1 MAVLTVKDI
10 NQKEFQVDNNTFKLT
25 GDITDSD
32 VSNITDRARER
43 LSTVS
48 DLQVV
53 DSEGNQLDSS
63 KLISDIKNGSSNIKA
78 LLVDMEATHS
88 GRNHNFAIYY
98 EDSMEKDAE
107 TFLNPFNKPFLM
119 NHNDYS
125 EPMGRII
132 KSYHG
137 DSKLTDERSAI
148 HLRAKVTDSSKFEK
162 FLDGRYRTVSIGG
175 SMGTVTCSICGKT
188 ILKDNKFT
196 FCGHWR
202 GQTYKN
208 EICYWGARDID
219 YNEVSVVN
227 NPADDFAQIMKVT
240 VVTNSDNKNDNA
252 GKDSNQKNTTKE
264 ENNMYDDGTNT
275 VDEVKQKFNALCD
288 MIDSML
294 SASNSDQTDAG
305 QTTDAQT
312 GNNSNP
318 ENNNTSGEGQPE
330 VTPENA
336 SEDQNAKIAELEKTI
351 QDKDTEIATLNDKVK
366 AIEEEKTKLT
376 TELDSYKEKCFSLA
390 SMNKE
395 IVVDSIIKQ
404 ELIVGVLSEDNKD
417 SRKEELLKL
426 SMKELDAIEIKKPEG
441 TNEDANTPHTVPT
454 VNSPV
459 LAEPDG
465 DGSTTDSHNDN
476 SKVKSIDDFTQEIV
490 SKLYK

>member
-1 MAVLTVKDI
+1 MAIMTVKDI
-10 NQKEFQVDNNTFKLT
+10 NKNEFQVDDNTFKFT
-25 GDITDSD
+25 GDFSD
-32 VSNITDRARER
+32 NGVNNITDRSRER
-43 LSTVS
+43 VSTVA
-48 DLQVV
+48 DLIIT
-53 DSEGNQLDSS
+53 DSQGNQLDSS
-63 KLISDIKNGSSNIKA
+63 KLVNDIKNGTSNIKY

-119 NHNDYS
+119 NHDDFS

-208 EICYWGARDID
+208 EVCYWGARDID

-227 NPADDFAQIMKVT
+227 NPADDFAQIMKIT
-240 VVTNSDNKNDNA
+240 VATDSDDKNDNA

-264 ENNMYDDGTNT
+264 ENNMHDDGTNA
-275 VDEVKQKFNALCD
+275 VDDVKQKFSQLCD

-294 SASNSDQTDAG
+294 SASNSDQGAEGT
-305 QTTDAQT
+305 QPTTDAQGPEDNSEPEPKNNGEENPQTT
-312 GNNSNP
+312 G
-318 ENNNTSGEGQPE
+318 
-330 VTPENA
+330 NA
-336 SEDQNAKIAELEKTI
+336 SEEQNAKIAELEKTI
-351 QDKDTEIATLNDKVK
+351 EDKDAEIATLNDKVK
-366 AIEEEKTKLT
+366 AIEEEKTALT

-395 IVVDSIIKQ
+395 ITVDSIIRQ
-404 ELIVGVLSEDNKD
+404 EIVVGILSEENKD
-417 SRKEELLKL
+417 ARKEELSKL
-426 SMKELDAIEIKKPEG
+426 SMKELDAIEVKKPEQ
-441 TNEDANTPHTVPT
+441 TEDANAPHTVPM

-465 DGSTTDSHNDN
+465 DGSTTDSHKDN